1 MKRIGSVLIILI
13 MFLSLW
19 LGNAENVYANEITA
33 NNFDFDV
40 YKANLAFKNGNNPV
54 NNGVPPYLSAVEI
67 LHNADHP
74 SGKLI
79 NELNKDSLFSDHI
92 KAWNAL
98 TFQPTDELDTIL
110 KESEYDFAILVSMLK
125 ISTTS
130 DEIISAMN
138 SKYESAAKTS
148 IGYINEYLK
157 SVYGVTSTGSS
168 ELSKLNKEQVKDAVT
183 SMLKKKYNMVDNIDA
198 GIKIFDQYYSSM
210 KDIEEIIQK
219 ITTYVCIYQMEEET
233 FSVLEY
239 MYNLT
244 TDYNL
249 RYALNKII
257 TCKSDIL
264 ATVENAVNDSGTVVF
279 GALFKNVVGDMW
291 AAVIKNSPAAP
302 IYYAQQTSKQLCNMC
317 FSTDE
322 LSEQYYKMNE
332 LCEIEKLLVNT
343 TQKVGNEYLGNK
355 SSQNAKVYNNAVEL
369 YINLC
374 DVSTDYALEFAN
386 IIYDNSAASIFLD
399 RTNYNNFVS
408 TVNSIKLNYKTTQE
422 DLKTGYL
429 NYLEE
434 DYPEI
439 YDEYNHLL
447 NGEDDNIKDSGK
459 CGENVYW
466 TLYSDGKLRI
476 SGTGKM
482 SDYSAAYRA
491 PWIPA
496 REVYIEE
503 GVTSIGVNAFN
514 LCELKSISIPKS
526 VTSIGW
532 NALRYCRYLE
542 SITIPDGVTRIGR
555 CAFEHCNNLKR
566 VIIPNSVTN
575 IEEQAFYECSSLE
588 SITIPN
594 SVTSIEKYTF
604 YKCSSLES
612 ITIPNGVISIGEY
625 AFGYCFILKSVI
637 IPKSVISI
645 SEFTFYNS
653 TYGNSS
659 DLTLFVYPDSYA
671 LDYAQKNSIKYN
683 LLENPKVNATA
694 VKLNYS
700 SKTIPKG
707 TSYKLTAKIIP
718 SNTTDQ
724 LLKWST
730 GNSKVATVDQK
741 GNVKAESYG
750 KAIITVKTVNGKTA
764 TCTVTVPYTIKYN
777 LKGGT
782 NNKANPSSYYGK
794 KVTLKNP
801 KKKGYSFT
809 GWYTDGK
816 YKTKVTSIS
825 SGNKTLYAKWI
836 KIKVDKAKLL
846 KITKISVRK
855 VKISY
860 AAIKKANGYQ
870 IQYAINSKFSGA
882 TVKTT
887 TAKSDTIS
895 SLKKGKIYYVRVRA
909 YIVDSTGNKIYGA
922 WSNSKNTK

>member
-1 MKRIGSVLIILI
+1 M
-13 MFLSLW
+13 
-19 LGNAENVYANEITA
+19 
-33 NNFDFDV
+33 
-40 YKANLAFKNGNNPV
+40 
-54 NNGVPPYLSAVEI
+54 
-67 LHNADHP
+67 
-74 SGKLI
+74 
-79 NELNKDSLFSDHI
+79 
-92 KAWNAL
+92 
-98 TFQPTDELDTIL
+98 
-110 KESEYDFAILVSMLK
+110 
-125 ISTTS
+125 
-130 DEIISAMN
+130 
-138 SKYESAAKTS
+138 
-148 IGYINEYLK
+148 
-157 SVYGVTSTGSS
+157 
-168 ELSKLNKEQVKDAVT
+168 
-183 SMLKKKYNMVDNIDA
+183 
-198 GIKIFDQYYSSM
+198 
-210 KDIEEIIQK
+210 
-219 ITTYVCIYQMEEET
+219 
-233 FSVLEY
+233 
-239 MYNLT
+239 
-244 TDYNL
+244 
-249 RYALNKII
+249 
-257 TCKSDIL
+257 
-264 ATVENAVNDSGTVVF
+264 
-279 GALFKNVVGDMW
+279 
-291 AAVIKNSPAAP
+291 
-302 IYYAQQTSKQLCNMC
+302 
-317 FSTDE
+317 
-322 LSEQYYKMNE
+322 
-332 LCEIEKLLVNT
+332 
-343 TQKVGNEYLGNK
+343 
-355 SSQNAKVYNNAVEL
+355 
-369 YINLC
+369 
-374 DVSTDYALEFAN
+374 
-386 IIYDNSAASIFLD
+386 
-399 RTNYNNFVS
+399 
-408 TVNSIKLNYKTTQE
+408 
-422 DLKTGYL
+422 
-429 NYLEE
+429 
-434 DYPEI
+434 
-439 YDEYNHLL
+439 
-447 NGEDDNIKDSGK
+447 
-459 CGENVYW
+459 
-466 TLYSDGKLRI
+466 
-476 SGTGKM
+476 
-482 SDYSAAYRA
+482 
-491 PWIPA
+491 
-496 REVYIEE
+496 
-503 GVTSIGVNAFN
+503 
-514 LCELKSISIPKS
+514 
-526 VTSIGW
+526 
-532 NALRYCRYLE
+532 
-542 SITIPDGVTRIGR
+542 TRIGR

-764 TCTVTVPYTIKYN
+764 TCTIKYN

-860 AAIKKANGYQ
+860 TAIKKANGYQ